1 MKKPTPIRRL
11 TRFLVLFLFSCSVS
25 GQNTADDWRK
35 NAPSFDSPQ
44 WRAAKG
50 SLDWWKIDGKRISC
64 TLPQNTAAWLLSGTQ
79 TSGSWV
85 IEATFDPPFLYRDEG
100 LLLNT
105 AHDLSSGLLVSIGPF
120 AKLTLLRI
128 KNGEVDSVAMEFPL
142 APALGPRVLR
152 VTRVGASYDF
162 WVDGIFVGNIAN
174 PLQERVTP
182 PHWTDETEPEAGEFG
197 FIFQKQHTRVVR
209 DVSVLPLGLEQKY
222 VRNPVLKP
230 LDHVAWEEN
239 GIFTGSIL
247 KDEGVYYLYY
257 SGTHPAPPAK
267 DQPPEG
273 ITRAGVAISKDLRSW
288 NRGPNNPILQEG
300 APGNWDRALQVGC
313 VVRAPD
319 KRYALLYDGFNGKR
333 WGGIGVAYA
342 DSPLGPFEKY
352 SGNPVMTNGTSDEF
366 DGEHVHLHTCLK
378 LDDGR
383 YALLYTGFG
392 MAHEPTKERA
402 GDQGGL
408 AFSDDLVHWKKYEGN
423 PVLAFAPVGTFYDEH
438 LRPKGILKRGE
449 WYYLFFEGAHY
460 DKLWFDQASLA
471 RSKDL
476 IHWEKFPYPLPS
488 LGTGPNYDSIV
499 TEWPVP
505 TISPEGDMVLFYMC
519 LPLGGYSM
527 MPKDP
532 NKLSICMTK
541 LPNSTLDHWD
551 NYTTPLTSMRKP
563 H

>member
-1 MKKPTPIRRL
+1 MNL
-11 TRFLVLFLFSCSVS
+11 SLVSRFILFLALSFLPCQSTGQTTLDHWRHSAVS
-25 GQNTADDWRK
+25 FE
-35 NAPSFDSPQ
+35 PPH

-50 SLDWWKIDGKRISC
+50 NLDWWTIEGKKLSIA
-64 TLPQNTAAWLLSGTQ
+64 LPSNTPAWLLSGTR
-79 TSGSWV
+79 TSGSWA
-85 IEATFDPPFLYRDEG
+85 IEATFEPPFVYRDEG

-105 AHDLSSGLLVSIGPF
+105 APDLSRGLLVSIGPF

-128 KNGEVDSVAMEFPL
+128 RNGEVDSVAMEFPL
-142 APALGPRVLR
+142 APALGSRVLR

-182 PHWTDETEPEAGEFG
+182 PRWTDETEPEAGEYG
-197 FIFQKQHTRVVR
+197 FLFQRPRARVVR
-209 DVSVLPLGLEQKY
+209 DLSVLPLSLEQKY
-222 VRNPVLKP
+222 VHNPVLRP
-230 LDHVAWEEN
+230 LNDVAWEEN
-239 GIFTGSIL
+239 GIFTGSVL
-247 KDEGVYYLYY
+247 KDGELYYLYY

-273 ITRAGVAISKDLRSW
+273 ITRAGVATSKDLRTW
-288 NRGPNNPILQEG
+288 DRGPNNPILQEG
-300 APGNWDRALQVGC
+300 APGSWDRALQVGC

-333 WGGIGVAYA
+333 WGGVGVAYA
-342 DSPLGPFEKY
+342 KSPLGPFEKY
-352 SGNPVMTNGTSDEF
+352 SGNPVLTNGKAGDF
-366 DGEHVHLHTCLK
+366 DGEHVHLHTCLQ

-392 MAHEPTKERA
+392 MAQEPSKQRA

-408 AFSDDLVHWKKYEGN
+408 AFSNDLVHWTKFEGN

-460 DKLWFDQASLA
+460 DKLWFDPAGDA
-471 RSKDL
+471 RSKHL
-476 IHWEKFPYPLPS
+476 KQWEKFPHPLPS
-488 LGTGPNYDSIV
+488 LGTGQDYDSIV

-505 TISPEGDMVLFYMC
+505 TISPSGDIVLFYMC
-519 LPLGGYSM
+519 LPLGGYSL

-541 LPNSTLDHWD
+541 LPNMTLDHWD
-551 NYTTPLTSMRKP
+551 NYATPLTSLRKA